1 MRDGSLLR
9 FHARFELERDGAMMH
24 LVSRAE
30 AHGHLLGA
38 VGIAGDCGRALVFI
52 GDAAALNEEAVGLP
66 AQRALSYLLDVWPLL
81 LQEAL
86 RCPVASVQWVFQ
98 DARKLV
104 YVGRGDPGGSAI
116 WAEGEGAP
124 AVRCEDVL
132 RTVDPQLAP
141 ALLKVLSDAL
151 DRPSNSGPWAPL
163 GQRLDHLNLRRGGAD
178 WAA

>member
-9 FHARFELERDGAMMH
+9 LHARFELERAGAMMH
-24 LVSRAE
+24 LVPRAQ
-30 AHGHLLGA
+30 AHGHVLGA
-38 VGIAGDCGRALVFI
+38 VGIAGDRGRAIVFI

-66 AQRALSYLLDVWPLL
+66 AQRSLSYLLDVWPPL

-86 RCPVASVQWVFQ
+86 RCPAASVRWVFQ

-104 YVGRGDPGGSAI
+104 YVGRREPGGSPI
-116 WAEGEGAP
+116 WAAVEGAS

-151 DRPSNSGPWAPL
+151 DRPSTAGPWAPL
-163 GQRLDHLNLRRGGAD
+163 GQRLDQLNLRRGGAD
-178 WAA
+178 